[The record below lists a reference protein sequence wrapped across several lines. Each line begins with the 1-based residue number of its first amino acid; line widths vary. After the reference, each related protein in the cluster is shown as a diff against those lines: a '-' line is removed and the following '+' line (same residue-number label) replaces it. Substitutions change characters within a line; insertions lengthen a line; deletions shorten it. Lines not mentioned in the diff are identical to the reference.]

1 MSLTDDCR
9 LCQVTIR
16 PLCGC
21 IINNNI
27 DKPHTIRFADEQK
40 QKVKNLYIYQHHY
53 LADYGMNDKIKKH
66 RSYSA
71 LRMTNAY
78 DTIC

>member
-1 MSLTDDCR
+1 MY
-9 LCQVTIR
+9 
-16 PLCGC
+16 
-21 IINNNI
+21 N
-27 DKPHTIRFADEQK
+27 EQK

-66 RSYSA
+66 RSCSA